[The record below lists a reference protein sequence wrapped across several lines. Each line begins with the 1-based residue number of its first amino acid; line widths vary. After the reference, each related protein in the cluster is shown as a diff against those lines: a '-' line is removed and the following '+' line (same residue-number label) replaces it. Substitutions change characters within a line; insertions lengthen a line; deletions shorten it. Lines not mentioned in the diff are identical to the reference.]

1 VRVLYLSKACVVG
14 AYQRKLEEL
23 AREPDIELVAAV
35 PPSWHD
41 SGGSSPLERLHTAGY
56 ELVVVPVRFNGHFH
70 WHYYPGL
77 GKLLDRV
84 RPDIFHVDEEPYNLA
99 TFHAVRSARQRKLP
113 ALFFTWQ
120 NLARHYPPPFS
131 WMERYVFRHT
141 VGAIAGNREA
151 AVVLQDKGYCGPV
164 DIIPQFGVDPEQFSP
179 RKDRVLPESDPFTIG
194 FAGRL
199 VPEKGLFVL
208 LDAVRQLRGD
218 WRLRVLGRGPLRDAL
233 RQRIHDAG
241 LQSRATLEGT
251 RPSAKM
257 PEFYRG
263 LDVLVL
269 PSLTLV
275 NWKEQFGR
283 VLIEAMACGVP
294 VVGSD
299 SGEIPRVIGD
309 AGLVFPEGNSEALAA
324 HLARLCKSV
333 EERAMLGQRGRRRAV
348 EHFTHQQVAQQ
359 TAMAYRRF
367 LQSSPPSS
375 LSEKESTT
383 TG

>member
-1 VRVLYLSKACVVG
+1 MRVLYLSKACVVG

-35 PPSWHD
+35 PPSWRD
-41 SGGSSPLERLHTAGY
+41 AGGSSPLERLHTEGY
-56 ELVVVPVRFNGHFH
+56 ELIVEPVRFNGHFH
-70 WHYYPGL
+70 WHHYPGL
-77 GKLLDRV
+77 DKLLDRV
-84 RPDIFHVDEEPYNLA
+84 RPDLFHVDEEPYNLA
-99 TFHAVRSARQRKLP
+99 TFHAVRSAQQRKLP

-120 NLARHYPPPFS
+120 NLARRYPPPFS
-131 WMERYVFRHT
+131 WMERYVFRHA

-151 AVVLQDKGYCGPV
+151 ADMLRSKGYAGLV
-164 DIIPQFGVDPEQFSP
+164 DIIPQFGVDPERFSP
-179 RKDRVLPESDPFTIG
+179 RNDIALPAGRPFTIG

-208 LDAVRQLRGD
+208 LDAVSRLRGD

-233 RQRIHDAG
+233 RERIRDAG
-241 LQSRATLEGT
+241 LQSRVTLEGT
-251 RPSAKM
+251 QPSAKM

-269 PSLTLV
+269 PSLTLA

-324 HLARLCKSV
+324 HLARLCESTK
-333 EERAMLGQRGRRRAV
+333 ERATLGQRGRQRAV

-359 TAMAYRRF
+359 TAKAYRRF
-367 LQSSPPSS
+367 LQSSPRY
-375 LSEKESTT
+375 ESC
-383 TG
+383 